1 MIPSALQIPYSYN
14 NNNKKSYVFMGT
26 WNVEKN
32 QILVEQM
39 IGSNVV
45 TSELYV
51 STQEILSN
59 RSKIYDNGGASIYT

>member
-1 MIPSALQIPYSYN
+1 
-14 NNNKKSYVFMGT
+14 MGT

>member
-1 MIPSALQIPYSYN
+1 
-14 NNNKKSYVFMGT
+14 MGT

-39 IGSNVV
+39 IGANVV

-51 STQEILSN
+51 STQQILQN
-59 RSKIYDNGGASIYT
+59 RSKIYDNGGAAIYT